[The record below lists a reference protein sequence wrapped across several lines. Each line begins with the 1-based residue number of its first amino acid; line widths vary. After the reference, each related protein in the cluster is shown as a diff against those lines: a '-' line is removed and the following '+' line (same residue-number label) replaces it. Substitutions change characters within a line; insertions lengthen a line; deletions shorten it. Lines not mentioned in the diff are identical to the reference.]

1 MFKKS
6 YNVASIQK
14 KNEASSSS
22 SNSSSSSTPSTMTL
36 KKKEKIKAMNNQ
48 EAPEYRQK
56 IYPKKTVTKWVQ
68 NKTYTEKSPTKKMK
82 RVRKKY
88 PLKKTRKKIK

>member
-6 YNVASIQK
+6 YNVANIQK

-68 NKTYTEKSPTKKMK
+68 NKTYAEKTPTKKNEESK
-82 RVRKKY
+82 KEIPTKKKLERK
-88 PLKKTRKKIK
+88 